1 MPSIRQLAAIMFA
14 DIVGYTATMQQ
25 DEALALEQLEKVRK
39 SIEKYTKLHHGRIL
53 EFRGDGVLCSF
64 LSTQESVRAALAIQ
78 LEMRKEPAV
87 PVRIAIHVGDVIM
100 EGDAIYGDGVN
111 IASRL
116 ESLAVAGSIFI
127 SGRVYDDIKNQ
138 KDLPAVPLGQFQLKN
153 VQEQF
158 ALYALSNPGLVVPSD
173 PDPDGKGMKV
183 GPCCILVLPFVNLTR
198 DPEQEYFSDGLTE
211 ELIFNLSRLKELRVI
226 SRTTSMKYKNTV
238 KDVPEIQKE
247 TGAAYLV
254 EGSIRKQGNKLRITA
269 QFIDAFHDLH
279 LWAENFTGT
288 LDDVFDIQDKV
299 ASKITEALRMTLTA
313 DEKTTLQK
321 RYTGNIEAFQLY
333 LQGRYFWSKRNET
346 AFHTAIRF
354 FEKAIE
360 KDPNYALAY
369 AGLADCY
376 NLLGEY
382 TNYSR
387 KDLYP
392 KAKAAVKKAIE
403 LDNQLA
409 EAHISLASILMLNE
423 WDWEGAERE
432 FRIGIELDPNYATA
446 YHWYSELLL
455 FTGRPEQGIQT
466 IELASQ
472 LDPVSMAI
480 LKDLGISYYY
490 ARQYEKAL
498 EKAMATTVL
507 DPDFITV
514 HRLLSLCYHAMGEYD
529 LALAENEKWGKM
541 THSAV
546 KTLLAKAMI
555 LASAGKKEEAKAVMN
570 EMQADHM
577 LGQNDNR
584 SVALIYVALGEF
596 DTAFEWLNKALDA
609 REESLCSLKVDP
621 KLDAVRNDP
630 RFNEIVRKIGLPV

>member
-1 MPSIRQLAAIMFA
+1 
-14 DIVGYTATMQQ
+14 
-25 DEALALEQLEKVRK
+25 
-39 SIEKYTKLHHGRIL
+39 
-53 EFRGDGVLCSF
+53 
-64 LSTQESVRAALAIQ
+64 
-78 LEMRKEPAV
+78 
-87 PVRIAIHVGDVIM
+87 
-100 EGDAIYGDGVN
+100 
-111 IASRL
+111 
-116 ESLAVAGSIFI
+116 
-127 SGRVYDDIKNQ
+127 
-138 KDLPAVPLGQFQLKN
+138 
-153 VQEQF
+153 
-158 ALYALSNPGLVVPSD
+158 
-173 PDPDGKGMKV
+173 
-183 GPCCILVLPFVNLTR
+183 
-198 DPEQEYFSDGLTE
+198 
-211 ELIFNLSRLKELRVI
+211 
-226 SRTTSMKYKNTV
+226 
-238 KDVPEIQKE
+238 
-247 TGAAYLV
+247 
-254 EGSIRKQGNKLRITA
+254 
-269 QFIDAFHDLH
+269 
-279 LWAENFTGT
+279 

-369 AGLADCY
+369 AGLAHYY

-423 WDWEGAERE
+423 WDWEAAERE
-432 FRIGIELDPNYATA
+432 FKIGIELDSNYATA

-455 FTGRPEQGIQT
+455 FTGRPDQGIMT

-490 ARQYEKAL
+490 ARQYDKAL
-498 EKAMATTVL
+498 EKAMATMVL

-541 THSAV
+541 THSTV

-555 LASAGKKEEAKAVMN
+555 LASAGKKEEAKAAME
-570 EMQADHM
+570 EMHAIHS

-584 SVALIYVALGEF
+584 SMALIYVALGEF
-596 DTAFEWLNKALDA
+596 DVAFEWLQKALDA

-630 RFNEIVRKIGLPV
+630 RFNDIVRKIGLPV